1 MYSALLPIH
10 NILRWAFLAL
20 AIWVLVKSVIGLMGN
35 KTFTPGDKKL
45 GGILLGFAH
54 LQLLIGIILW
64 FISPNVQ
71 AALANMGGA
80 MKDSFQRM
88 QLLEHPLTMILAI
101 VLIQIGRIKTK
112 KAYADSDK
120 HRRTVV
126 YLGIGLVLI
135 LSRIPWT
142 TTPLFPF

>member
-1 MYSALLPIH
+1 MYSLLLPIH
-10 NILRWAFLAL
+10 NILRWVFLAL
-20 AIWVLVKSVIGLMGN
+20 SLWVLLRSILGLSGN
-35 KTFTPGDKKL
+35 KPFSAADKKI

-54 LQLLIGIILW
+54 LQLLIGLILW

-71 AALANMGGA
+71 GALTDMGAA
-80 MKDSFQRM
+80 MKDSALR
-88 QLLEHPLTMILAI
+88 LKLIEHPLTMIIAI

-120 HRRTVV
+120 HRRTLI

-142 TTPLFPF
+142 SSQLFPF